1 MTFFQMNTLET
12 LRSEMETIVMVDV
25 ETAGPAPSLYS
36 LLSIGAC
43 TILGPRKTFYV
54 ELKPDKLAAD
64 PEALAVSHFTL
75 EELLAVG
82 TEPASAMA
90 QFEGWLNVEL
100 PGVKPIFAAFNAP
113 FDWMFIH
120 DYFIR
125 YLGDNPFG
133 HSAIDIKA
141 VYLGATG
148 KSWQETSGVYLHS
161 RYHDGSKRSHNAL
174 EDAVAQ
180 GEIFE
185 GILREMQ
192 SNIQDIA
199 AYPSTHP
206 SE

>member
-90 QFEGWLNVEL
+90 QFEGWLNVEM

-113 FDWMFIH
+113 FDWMFIN

-125 YLGDNPFG
+125 YLGHNPFG
-133 HSAIDIKA
+133 H
-141 VYLGATG
+141 
-148 KSWQETSGVYLHS
+148 
-161 RYHDGSKRSHNAL
+161 NAL
-174 EDAVAQ
+174 DIRPLFMGLRGVSWSQSSMRNVSHHYLESRTLMHHALQDAQDQADML
-180 GEIFE
+180 E
-185 GILREMQ
+185 GILNDLMAKASQE
-192 SNIQDIA
+192 
-199 AYPSTHP
+199 
-206 SE
+206 